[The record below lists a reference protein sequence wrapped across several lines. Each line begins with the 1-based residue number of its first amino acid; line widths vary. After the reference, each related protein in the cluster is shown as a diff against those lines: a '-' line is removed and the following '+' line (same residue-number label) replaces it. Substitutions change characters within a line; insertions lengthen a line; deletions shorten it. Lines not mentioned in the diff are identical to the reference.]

1 LFRTVLRRSLSPSD
15 VVPADPDSLSA
26 AVCPMSRP
34 PDVIGP
40 PDVIPGAMRVIRPIP
55 NLDRDGAWGG
65 DIARGTGITGPVWSV
80 TGAVWAISPV
90 TRAVSRRT
98 SIIFISASAYAH
110 YDWKEKE
117 QESQSFR
124 FGFRFHIAFPL
135 VSYPKL
141 ATPANETKVPYAV
154 FAGPEDNAPF
164 FQISVPIQPGNSGG
178 GKTDS
183 LRAVCLESVE

>member
-1 LFRTVLRRSLSPSD
+1 
-15 VVPADPDSLSA
+15 
-26 AVCPMSRP
+26 MSRP

-40 PDVIPGAMRVIRPIP
+40 PDVIPGAMRVIRPIA

-65 DIARGTGITGPVWSV
+65 DIARGTGITGPVWPITGPVWPV
-80 TGAVWAISPV
+80 TCVTAAVWAITRV

-124 FGFRFHIAFPL
+124 FGVRFHIAF
-135 VSYPKL
+135 S
-141 ATPANETKVPYAV
+141 
-154 FAGPEDNAPF
+154 
-164 FQISVPIQPGNSGG
+164 
-178 GKTDS
+178 
-183 LRAVCLESVE
+183 